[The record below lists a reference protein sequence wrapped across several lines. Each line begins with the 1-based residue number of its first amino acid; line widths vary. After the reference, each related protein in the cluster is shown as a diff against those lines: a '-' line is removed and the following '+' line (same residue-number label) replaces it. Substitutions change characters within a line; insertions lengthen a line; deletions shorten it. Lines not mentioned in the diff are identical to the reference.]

1 MIYPCGDSTAAIFT
15 AADVDLT
22 VFSRI
27 KHHTR
32 KGTKKRERAIFPDLL
47 CAFDIETTDDGERA
61 FMWGWQFA
69 FLPQPG
75 SEEWRTRR
83 GLVMRQTEPVVIFGD
98 TWEEFKLLLS
108 RIREAAGE
116 DKTIAVYVHNL
127 SYEYCFA
134 AGILPFTAGF
144 VIGNN
149 KVARLDMPGFEFR
162 CSYCYTNKS
171 LQQWTEGRVRHAKT
185 KGDLDFTVYR
195 EPGAPMTALE
205 RQYRYNDVAGL
216 VEALYKEY
224 QTYKETITSAVM
236 TSTGHVR
243 REINRAADYELNQV
257 KWNCEQDLRIA
268 KKLHRMFR
276 GGDTHGNR
284 SMLGMI
290 HLGVTG
296 RDKKSSYPSTLLLKK
311 FPVSAFIPIKELT
324 PESWHKWAWAAN
336 YRSFALVRVE
346 GLSIKPNAPDPYIAR
361 AKVEKVSGS
370 QCDNGRILYADAVL
384 LYVTDLDWRII
395 EDAYTFESVQVLEGY
410 AARADY
416 LPSAFTK
423 LVREFFRQK
432 EVLGAAVKKLEAA
445 GKYEDADRTEEERA
459 KFKGLVN
466 SFYGCLAEWLHLD
479 EVRFDADKLDFVQV
493 EHDDPA
499 QYEQETW
506 ERRNKSRLPYQ
517 WGVWCTAWGRYEYYK
532 GVKAVCG
539 NYAAP
544 GAWIYGDT
552 DSCKYISSPEIEARF
567 DELNESIRAECEAAP
582 VPGYVDV
589 EGRRVYL
596 GLWEV
601 EGKYDRFCTWGA
613 KKYAYEDKR
622 GLHITVAGLGKK
634 TGAKYLAEHGGLEAF
649 DRGFTWPEGASGR
662 TRAVY
667 SPPTAAHKIT
677 LRSGRQITSAGY
689 VRIVPTTYTLDITP
703 ELSGLIETMHNLGM
717 LDASPVF
724 E

>member
-1 MIYPCGDSTAAIFT
+1 MIYPCGDSTAAIFS

-27 KHHTR
+27 KTHTR
-32 KGTKKRERAIFPDLL
+32 KGTKKRERAVFPDLL

-61 FMWGWQFA
+61 FMWAWQFA

-83 GLVMRQTEPVVIFGD
+83 GLVMRQTEPVVVFGD
-98 TWEEFKLLLS
+98 TWEEFKLLLA

-116 DKTIAVYVHNL
+116 DKTIAIYVHNL

-134 AGILPFTAGF
+134 AGILPFTSGF

-149 KVARLDMPGFEFR
+149 KVARLDMPGVEFR

-195 EPGAPMTALE
+195 EPGAPMTPME

-224 QTYKETITSAVM
+224 QTYHETITSAVM

-243 REINRAADYELNQV
+243 REINRAADYELNEV
-257 KWNCEQDLRIA
+257 KWNCEQDLKMA

-296 RDKKSSYPSTLLLKK
+296 RDKKSSYPSALLLKK
-311 FPVSAFIPIKELT
+311 FPVSSFIPIKNLS
-324 PESWHKWAWAAN
+324 PESWHRWSWAAN
-336 YRSFALVRVE
+336 YRSFALVNIQ
-346 GLSIKPNAPDPYIAR
+346 GLAIKPNAPDPYIAR
-361 AKVEKVSGS
+361 AKIEKVSGS

-395 EDAYTFESVQVLEGY
+395 EDAYTFESVQVLEAY

-416 LPSAFTK
+416 LPKAFTQ

-466 SFYGCLAEWLHLD
+466 SFFGCLAEWLHLD
-479 EVRFDADKLDFVQV
+479 EVRFDADKLDFVPV
-493 EHDDPA
+493 EHDDMSA
-499 QYEQETW
+499 YEEETW
-506 ERRNKSRLPYQ
+506 KRRNKSRLPYQ
-517 WGVWCTAWGRYEYYK
+517 WGVWCTAWSRYEYYK

-544 GAWIYGDT
+544 GQWIYGDT
-552 DSCKYISSPEIEARF
+552 DSCKYISSPEIEQRF
-567 DELNESIRAECEAAP
+567 DELNANIKAECEAAP
-582 VPGYVDV
+582 VPGFVDV
-589 EGRRVYL
+589 DGRRIYL

-601 EGKYDRFCTWGA
+601 EGVYNRFVTWGA

-634 TGAKYLAEHGGLEAF
+634 TGAAYLAEHGGLEAF

-667 SPPTAAHKIT
+667 SEPMAAHKIT
-677 LRSGRQITSAGY
+677 LRSGRQITTAGY

-703 ELSGLIETMHNLGM
+703 ELSGLLETMHNLGM

-724 E
+724 D